1 MIYRDK
7 IYRDKGYNVNGEK
20 MKVIQTDVA
29 GAVIIEPKVFG
40 DERGVFLETF
50 QAERYKDLAGIDLD
64 FVQDNHSRSGKNVLR
79 GLHFQK
85 TKPQG
90 KLVRVVRGEV
100 FDVAVDIRKDSPTYG
115 KWAGVYLSEE
125 NKRQFWVPPGLAHGF
140 VVLSDVAD
148 FEYKCT
154 DYYDPSDEGCL
165 IWNDLTVGIEWPE
178 GIEPILSAKDA
189 VGDMFVDL

>member
-1 MIYRDK
+1 M
-7 IYRDKGYNVNGEK
+7 NVIK
-20 MKVIQTDVA
+20 TDVA

-40 DERGVFLETF
+40 DERGFFLETF
-50 QAERYKDLAGIDLD
+50 QAERYKELAGIDLD

-85 TKPQG
+85 RRPQG

-115 KWAGVYLSEE
+115 QWAGVYLTEE

-154 DYYDPSDEGCL
+154 DYYDPTDEGCL
-165 IWNDLTVGIEWPE
+165 MWNDPTVGIEWPE

-189 VGDMFVDL
+189 MGKMFKEL

>member
-1 MIYRDK
+1 M
-7 IYRDKGYNVNGEK
+7 NVIETN
-20 MKVIQTDVA
+20 IADV
-29 GAVIIEPKVFG
+29 VIIEPKVFG
-40 DERGVFLETF
+40 DERGFFLETF
-50 QAERYKDLAGIDLD
+50 QAERYQEMAGIDLP

-85 TKPQG
+85 SKPQG

-100 FDVAVDIRKDSPTYG
+100 FDVAVDIRPDSPTYG
-115 KWAGVYLSEE
+115 QWAGVLLSED

-140 VVLSDVAD
+140 VVLSDIAD

-165 IWNDLTVGIEWPE
+165 IWNDASVGIEWPE
-178 GIEPILSAKDA
+178 GIEPILSAKDEL
-189 VGDMFVDL
+189 GLSFEELGK